1 MAVAVACRRG
11 EQGRSPGCMAQEAC
25 TQKRFKELFMASRST
40 HCKVINCICLLL
52 TLLSLGSHL
61 EAKVTK
67 SVFGEMP
74 DGTKVEIYTLEEGAL
89 KARVMTYGARLVS
102 LDVPD
107 RNGKIADIVL
117 GYDDLKGYTTD
128 PKSYFGAIVG
138 RYGNRIAHAT
148 FTLDGK
154 RYELPANDGVN
165 TLHGGTIGFDK
176 RLWQAHEIPHGVELT
191 LVSKD
196 GDQGFPGTLT
206 ARVLYTLEAH
216 ALRIEYFATTDKDT
230 VLNLTNH
237 SYFNL
242 AGEGQG
248 NILNEVVMIP
258 ADRYTP
264 VDSGLIPTGELA
276 PVAGTPL
283 DFRKPTA
290 IAARI
295 DDDNEQLKLGHGYD
309 HNYVLNGKAGVLQE
323 AARVFD
329 PTSGRVLTV
338 ETTQPGVQFYSGN
351 FLDGTLHG
359 KNGHVYARRSGFC
372 LETQHFPDSPNH
384 PKFPTT
390 ELKPGETYHNVTVF
404 SFSTG
409 S

>member
-1 MAVAVACRRG
+1 
-11 EQGRSPGCMAQEAC
+11 
-25 TQKRFKELFMASRST
+25 
-40 HCKVINCICLLL
+40 L
-52 TLLSLGSHL
+52 TLVPLASHL

-67 SVFGEMP
+67 SEFGNMP
-74 DGTKVEIYTLEEGAL
+74 DGTKVEIYTLEEGAI

-102 LDVPD
+102 LEVPD
-107 RNGKIADIVL
+107 RSGKIADIVL
-117 GYDDLKGYTTD
+117 GYESLAGYTAD
-128 PKSYFGAIVG
+128 PKSYFGSIVG

-154 RYELPANDGVN
+154 RYQLPANDGVN
-165 TLHGGTIGFDK
+165 TLHGGIKGFDK
-176 RLWQAHEIPHGVELT
+176 LLWQGKEIPHGVELT

-206 ARVLYTLEAH
+206 ARVRYTLEAH
-216 ALRIEYFATTDKDT
+216 ALKIEYFATTDKDT

-248 NILNEVVMIP
+248 DILNHLVMLP

-283 DFRKPTA
+283 DFHHPTA
-290 IAARI
+290 IGARI
-295 DDDNEQLKLGHGYD
+295 NDNNEQLKLGGGYD
-309 HNYVLNGKAGVLQE
+309 HNYVLNGKIGVLQQ
-323 AARVFD
+323 AARVVE
-329 PTSGRVLTV
+329 PTTGRVLTV

-359 KNGHVYARRSGFC
+359 KLGHVYAKHSGFC

-384 PKFPTT
+384 PKFPTS
-390 ELKPGETYHNVTVF
+390 ELKPGETYHEVTVF
-404 SFSTG
+404 GFSTAP
-409 S
+409 

>member
-1 MAVAVACRRG
+1 MVRPSM
-11 EQGRSPGCMAQEAC
+11 QIKILSC
-25 TQKRFKELFMASRST
+25 TFLW
-40 HCKVINCICLLL
+40 L
-52 TLLSLGSHL
+52 TLVPLASHL

-67 SVFGEMP
+67 SDFGNMP
-74 DGTKVEIYTLEEGAL
+74 DGTKVEIYTLEEGAI

-102 LDVPD
+102 LEVPD
-107 RNGKIADIVL
+107 RKGKVADIVL
-117 GYDDLKGYTTD
+117 GYESLAGYTAD
-128 PKSYFGAIVG
+128 PKSYFGSIVG

-148 FTLDGK
+148 FSLDGK
-154 RYELPANDGVN
+154 RYQLPANDGVN
-165 TLHGGTIGFDK
+165 TLHGGIKGFDK
-176 RLWQAHEIPHGVELT
+176 LVWQGHEIPHGVELT

-206 ARVLYTLEAH
+206 ARVRYTLEAH
-216 ALRIEYFATTDKDT
+216 ALKIEYFATTDKDT

-248 NILNEVVMIP
+248 DILSHLMMIP
-258 ADRYTP
+258 ADRFTP

-283 DFRKPTA
+283 DFHHPTA
-290 IAARI
+290 IGARI
-295 DDDNEQLKLGHGYD
+295 NDGNEQMKLGGGYD
-309 HNYVLNGKAGVLQE
+309 HNYVLNGKMGVLQQ
-323 AARVFD
+323 AARVVE
-329 PTSGRVLTV
+329 PTTGRVLTV

-359 KNGHVYARRSGFC
+359 KQGHVYNKHSGFC

-384 PKFPTT
+384 PKFPTS
-390 ELKPGETYHNVTVF
+390 ELKPGQTYHEVTVF
-404 SFSTG
+404 GFSTAP
-409 S
+409 

>member
-1 MAVAVACRRG
+1 MVRPSM
-11 EQGRSPGCMAQEAC
+11 QS
-25 TQKRFKELFMASRST
+25 KIL
-40 HCKVINCICLLL
+40 NCVFLWLILVPLA
-52 TLLSLGSHL
+52 SHL

-67 SVFGEMP
+67 SDFGNMP
-74 DGTKVEIYTLEEGAL
+74 DGTKVEIYTLEEGAI

-102 LDVPD
+102 LEVPD
-107 RNGKIADIVL
+107 RKGKVADIVL
-117 GYDDLKGYTTD
+117 GYESLAGYTAD
-128 PKSYFGAIVG
+128 PKSYFGSIVG

-148 FTLDGK
+148 FSLDGK
-154 RYELPANDGVN
+154 RYQLPANDGVN
-165 TLHGGTIGFDK
+165 TLHGGIKGFDK
-176 RLWQAHEIPHGVELT
+176 LVWQGHEIPHGVELT

-206 ARVLYTLEAH
+206 ARVRYTLEAH
-216 ALRIEYFATTDKDT
+216 ALKIEYFATTDKDT

-248 NILNEVVMIP
+248 DILNHLVMIP

-283 DFRKPTA
+283 DFHHPTA
-290 IAARI
+290 IGARI
-295 DDDNEQLKLGHGYD
+295 NDGNEQMKLGGGYD
-309 HNYVLNGKAGVLQE
+309 HNYVLNGKMGVLQQ
-323 AARVFD
+323 AARVVE
-329 PTSGRVLTV
+329 PTTGRVLTV

-359 KNGHVYARRSGFC
+359 KQGHVYNKHSGFC

-384 PKFPTT
+384 PKFPTS
-390 ELKPGETYHNVTVF
+390 ELKPGQTYHEVTVF
-404 SFSTG
+404 GFSTAP
-409 S
+409 

>member
-1 MAVAVACRRG
+1 LKDA
-11 EQGRSPGCMAQEAC
+11 AQEN
-25 TQKRFKELFMASRST
+25 LPMANRSMQSN
-40 HCKVINCICLLL
+40 VLNRICVFFTLVLLA
-52 TLLSLGSHL
+52 SHL

-67 SVFGEMP
+67 SVFGSTP
-74 DGTKVEIYTLEEGAL
+74 DGTKVEIYTLEEGSL

-102 LDVPD
+102 LEVPD
-107 RNGKIADIVL
+107 RSGKIADIVL
-117 GYDDLKGYTTD
+117 GYESLDGYTAD
-128 PKSYFGAIVG
+128 PKSYFGSIVG

-165 TLHGGTIGFDK
+165 TLHGGIKGFDK
-176 RLWQAHEIPHGVELT
+176 LVWKGQEIPRGVELT

-196 GDQGFPGTLT
+196 GDQGFPGSLT
-206 ARVLYTLEAH
+206 ARVRYTLEAH
-216 ALRIEYFATTDKDT
+216 ALKIEYFATTDKDT

-248 NILNEVVMIP
+248 DILNHQVMIP

-283 DFRKPTA
+283 DFHKATA
-290 IAARI
+290 IGARI
-295 DDDNEQLKLGHGYD
+295 DDPHEQMRLGGGYD
-309 HNYVLNGKAGVLQE
+309 HNFVLNGKIGVLQE
-323 AARVFD
+323 AARVVE

-359 KNGHVYARRSGFC
+359 KHGHVYSKHTGFC

-384 PKFPTT
+384 PKFPTS
-390 ELKPGETYHNVTVF
+390 ELKPGETYHSVTLF
-404 SFSTG
+404 KFSTAP
-409 S
+409 

>member
-1 MAVAVACRRG
+1 MAN
-11 EQGRSPGCMAQEAC
+11 RSMQLKVLNRICVFFTLVLMA
-25 TQKRFKELFMASRST
+25 
-40 HCKVINCICLLL
+40 
-52 TLLSLGSHL
+52 SHL

-67 SVFGEMP
+67 SVFGSMP
-74 DGTKVEIYTLEEGAL
+74 DGTKVEIYTLEEGSL

-102 LDVPD
+102 LEVPD
-107 RNGKIADIVL
+107 RSGKIADIVL
-117 GYDDLKGYTTD
+117 GYESLDGYTAD
-128 PKSYFGAIVG
+128 PKSYFGSIVG

-154 RYELPANDGVN
+154 RYDLPANDGAN
-165 TLHGGTIGFDK
+165 TLHGGIKGFDK
-176 RLWQAHEIPHGVELT
+176 LVWKGQEIPHGVELT

-206 ARVLYTLEAH
+206 ARVRYTLEAH
-216 ALRIEYFATTDKDT
+216 ALKIEYFATTDKDT

-248 NILNEVVMIP
+248 DILNHLMMIP
-258 ADRYTP
+258 ADRFTP
-264 VDSGLIPTGELA
+264 VDAALIPTGELA

-283 DFRKPTA
+283 DFHKATA
-290 IAARI
+290 IGARI
-295 DDDNEQLKLGHGYD
+295 DDPNEQMRLGGGYD
-309 HNYVLNGKAGVLQE
+309 HNFVLNGKMGVLQE
-323 AARVFD
+323 AARVVE

-359 KNGHVYARRSGFC
+359 KHGHVYAKHTGFC

-384 PKFPTT
+384 PKFPTS
-390 ELKPGETYHNVTVF
+390 ELKPGETYHSVTLF
-404 SFSTG
+404 KFSTAP
-409 S
+409 

>member
-1 MAVAVACRRG
+1 MAN
-11 EQGRSPGCMAQEAC
+11 RSMQLKVLNRICVFFTLVLMA
-25 TQKRFKELFMASRST
+25 
-40 HCKVINCICLLL
+40 
-52 TLLSLGSHL
+52 SHL

-67 SVFGEMP
+67 SVFGSMP
-74 DGTKVEIYTLEEGAL
+74 DGTKVEIFTLEEGSI

-102 LDVPD
+102 LELPD
-107 RNGKIADIVL
+107 RSGKIADIVL
-117 GYDDLKGYTTD
+117 GYETLDGYTAD
-128 PKSYFGAIVG
+128 PKSYFGSIVG

-154 RYELPANDGVN
+154 RYDLPANDGVN
-165 TLHGGTIGFDK
+165 TLHGGTKGFDK
-176 RLWQAHEIPHGVELT
+176 LVWKGQEIPHGVELT

-206 ARVLYTLEAH
+206 ARVRYTLESH
-216 ALRIEYFATTDKDT
+216 ALKIEYFATTDKDT

-248 NILNEVVMIP
+248 DILNHLMMIP

-283 DFRKPTA
+283 DFHKATA
-290 IAARI
+290 IGARI
-295 DDDNEQLKLGHGYD
+295 DDPNEQMRLGGGYD
-309 HNYVLNGKAGVLQE
+309 HNFVLNGKMGVLQE
-323 AARVFD
+323 AARVVE

-359 KNGHVYARRSGFC
+359 KHGHVYAKHTGFC

-384 PKFPTT
+384 PKFPTS
-390 ELKPGETYHNVTVF
+390 ELKPGETYHSVTIF
-404 SFSTG
+404 RFSTAP
-409 S
+409 

>member
-1 MAVAVACRRG
+1 V
-11 EQGRSPGCMAQEAC
+11 S
-25 TQKRFKELFMASRST
+25 
-40 HCKVINCICLLL
+40 
-52 TLLSLGSHL
+52 L
-61 EAKVTK
+61 EA
-67 SVFGEMP
+67 
-74 DGTKVEIYTLEEGAL
+74 
-89 KARVMTYGARLVS
+89 
-102 LDVPD
+102 PD
-107 RNGKIADIVL
+107 RNGKVADIVL
-117 GYDDLKGYTTD
+117 GYESLAGYTAD

-138 RYGNRIAHAT
+138 RYGNRIAHAS

-154 RYELPANDGVN
+154 RYQLPANDNGN
-165 TLHGGTIGFDK
+165 TLHGGIKGFDK
-176 RLWQAHEIPHGVELT
+176 LLWQAHEIPNGVELT

-206 ARVLYTLEAH
+206 ARVRYTLEAH
-216 ALRIEYFATTDKDT
+216 ALKIEYFATTDKDT

-248 NILNEVVMIP
+248 DILNHLMMIP

-264 VDSGLIPTGELA
+264 VDSTLIPTGELA

-283 DFRKPTA
+283 DFRHPTA
-290 IAARI
+290 IGARI
-295 DDDNEQLKLGHGYD
+295 NDDNEQLKLAGGYD
-309 HNYVLNGKAGVLQE
+309 HNFVLNGKMGVLHE
-323 AARVFD
+323 AARVVE
-329 PTSGRVLTV
+329 PTTGRVLTV

-359 KNGHVYARRSGFC
+359 KHGHVYEKHAGFC

-390 ELKPGETYHNVTVF
+390 ELKPGQTYHEVTIF
-404 SFSTG
+404 GFSTTH
-409 S
+409 

>member
-1 MAVAVACRRG
+1 MAN
-11 EQGRSPGCMAQEAC
+11 RSMQLKVLNRICVFFTLVLMA
-25 TQKRFKELFMASRST
+25 
-40 HCKVINCICLLL
+40 
-52 TLLSLGSHL
+52 SHL

-67 SVFGEMP
+67 SVFGSMP
-74 DGTKVEIYTLEEGAL
+74 DGTKVEIFTLEEGSI

-102 LDVPD
+102 LEVPD
-107 RNGKIADIVL
+107 RSGKLADIVL
-117 GYDDLKGYTTD
+117 GYETLDGYTAD
-128 PKSYFGAIVG
+128 PKSYFGSIVG

-154 RYELPANDGVN
+154 RYDLPANDGVN
-165 TLHGGTIGFDK
+165 TLHGGTKGFDK
-176 RLWQAHEIPHGVELT
+176 LVWKGQEIPHGVELT

-206 ARVLYTLEAH
+206 ARVRYTLESH
-216 ALRIEYFATTDKDT
+216 ALKIEYFATTDKDT

-248 NILNEVVMIP
+248 DILNHLMMIP

-283 DFRKPTA
+283 DFHKATA
-290 IAARI
+290 IGARI
-295 DDDNEQLKLGHGYD
+295 DDPNEQMRLGGGYD
-309 HNYVLNGKAGVLQE
+309 HNFVLNGKIGVLQE
-323 AARVFD
+323 AARVVE

-359 KNGHVYARRSGFC
+359 KHGHVYAKHTGFC

-384 PKFPTT
+384 PKFPTS
-390 ELKPGETYHNVTVF
+390 ELKPGETYHSVTIF
-404 SFSTG
+404 RFSTAP
-409 S
+409 

>member
-1 MAVAVACRRG
+1 MVRPSM
-11 EQGRSPGCMAQEAC
+11 QS
-25 TQKRFKELFMASRST
+25 KIL
-40 HCKVINCICLLL
+40 NCAFLWL
-52 TLLSLGSHL
+52 TLVPLASHL

-67 SVFGEMP
+67 SDFGNMP
-74 DGTKVEIYTLEEGAL
+74 DGTKVEIYTLEEGAI

-102 LDVPD
+102 LEVPD
-107 RNGKIADIVL
+107 RKGKVADIVL
-117 GYDDLKGYTTD
+117 GYESLAGYTAD
-128 PKSYFGAIVG
+128 PKSYFGSIVG

-148 FTLDGK
+148 FSLDGK
-154 RYELPANDGVN
+154 RYQLPANDGVN
-165 TLHGGTIGFDK
+165 TLHGGIKGFDK
-176 RLWQAHEIPHGVELT
+176 LVWQGHEIPHGVELT

-206 ARVLYTLEAH
+206 ARVRYTLEAH
-216 ALRIEYFATTDKDT
+216 ALKIEYFATTDKDT

-248 NILNEVVMIP
+248 DILSHLMMIP
-258 ADRYTP
+258 ADRFTP

-283 DFRKPTA
+283 DFHHPTA
-290 IAARI
+290 IGARI
-295 DDDNEQLKLGHGYD
+295 NDGNEQMKLGGGYD
-309 HNYVLNGKAGVLQE
+309 HNYVLNGKMGVLQQ
-323 AARVFD
+323 AARVVE
-329 PTSGRVLTV
+329 PTTGRVLTV

-359 KNGHVYARRSGFC
+359 KQGHVYNKHSGFC

-384 PKFPTT
+384 PKFPTS
-390 ELKPGETYHNVTVF
+390 ELKPGQTYHEVTVF
-404 SFSTG
+404 GFSTAP
-409 S
+409 

>member
-1 MAVAVACRRG
+1 MAR
-11 EQGRSPGCMAQEAC
+11 PL
-25 TQKRFKELFMASRST
+25 KRITIL
-40 HCKVINCICLLL
+40 NCVCLWL
-52 TLLSLGSHL
+52 TLMPLASHL

-67 SVFGEMP
+67 SEFGNMP
-74 DGTKVEIYTLEEGAL
+74 DGTKVEIYTLEEGAI

-102 LDVPD
+102 LEVPD
-107 RNGKIADIVL
+107 RSGKVADIVL
-117 GYDDLKGYTTD
+117 GYESLAGYTAD

-154 RYELPANDGVN
+154 RYQLPANDGTN
-165 TLHGGTIGFDK
+165 CLHGGIKGFDK
-176 RLWQAHEIPHGVELT
+176 LLWQGKEIPHGVELT

-206 ARVLYTLEAH
+206 ARVRYTLEAH
-216 ALRIEYFATTDKDT
+216 ALKIEYFATTDKDT

-248 NILNEVVMIP
+248 NILNHLVMIP

-264 VDSGLIPTGELA
+264 IDSSLIPTGELA

-283 DFRKPTA
+283 DFHHPTA
-290 IAARI
+290 IGARI
-295 DDDNEQLKLGHGYD
+295 NDDNEQLKLAGGYD
-309 HNYVLNGKAGVLQE
+309 HNYVLNGKMGILQQ
-323 AARVFD
+323 AARVVE
-329 PTSGRVLTV
+329 PTTGRVLTV
-338 ETTQPGVQFYSGN
+338 ETTQPGLQFYSGN

-359 KNGHVYARRSGFC
+359 KHGHVYSKHAGFC

-384 PKFPTT
+384 PKFPTS
-390 ELKPGETYHNVTVF
+390 ELKPGQTYHEVTILG
-404 SFSTG
+404 FSTAP
-409 S
+409 

>member
-1 MAVAVACRRG
+1 MAN
-11 EQGRSPGCMAQEAC
+11 RSMRVNALNCVC
-25 TQKRFKELFMASRST
+25 LF
-40 HCKVINCICLLL
+40 L
-52 TLLSLGSHL
+52 TLVPLASHL

-67 SVFGEMP
+67 SVFGDMP
-74 DGTKVEIYTLEEGAL
+74 DGTKVEIYTLEEGAI
-89 KARVMTYGARLVS
+89 KARIMTYGARLVS
-102 LDVPD
+102 LQVPD
-107 RNGKIADIVL
+107 RSGKVADIVL
-117 GYDDLKGYTTD
+117 GYDDLAGYTAD
-128 PKSYFGAIVG
+128 SKSYFGSIVG

-148 FTLDGK
+148 FSLDGK
-154 RYELPANDGVN
+154 RYQLPPNDGVN
-165 TLHGGTIGFDK
+165 TLHGGIVGFDK
-176 RLWQAHEIPHGVELT
+176 LIWQGHEIPQGVELT

-206 ARVLYTLEAH
+206 ARVRYTLEAH
-216 ALRIEYFATTDKDT
+216 ALKIEYFATTDKDT

-248 NILNEVVMIP
+248 DILKHLVMIP

-283 DFRKPTA
+283 DFHKATA
-290 IAARI
+290 IGARI
-295 DDDNEQLKLGHGYD
+295 NDSNEQIKLGRGYD
-309 HNYVLNGKAGVLQE
+309 HNYVLNGKAGALQE
-323 AARVFD
+323 AARVTE
-329 PTSGRVLTV
+329 PTTGRVLTV

-359 KNGHVYARRSGFC
+359 KQGHVYAIRTGFC

-390 ELKPGETYHNVTVF
+390 ELKPGQTYHEVTVF
-404 SFSTG
+404 KFSTAP
-409 S
+409 

>member
-1 MAVAVACRRG
+1 MAN
-11 EQGRSPGCMAQEAC
+11 RSL
-25 TQKRFKELFMASRST
+25 RFKVLIRIFLLFILVSVGSR
-40 HCKVINCICLLL
+40 
-52 TLLSLGSHL
+52 L

-74 DGTKVEIYTLEEGAL
+74 DGAKVDIYTLEEGGL
-89 KARVMTYGARLVS
+89 KARVMTYGARVVS
-102 LDVPD
+102 LEVPD
-107 RNGKIADIVL
+107 RSGKTADIVL
-117 GYDDLKGYTTD
+117 GYDSFAPYTAD
-128 PKSYFGAIVG
+128 PKSYFGSIVG

-154 RYELPANDGVN
+154 RYDLPANDGPN
-165 TLHGGTIGFDK
+165 CLHGGTKGFDK
-176 RLWQAHEIPHGVELT
+176 LLWQGHEIPNGVELT

-206 ARVLYTLEAH
+206 ARVRYTLEAH
-216 ALRIEYFATTDKDT
+216 ALKIEYFATTDKDT

-248 NILNEVVMIP
+248 DILNHRLTIP

-264 VDSGLIPTGELA
+264 VDSVLIPTGELA

-283 DFRKPTA
+283 DFRNATA
-290 IAARI
+290 IGARI
-295 DDDNEQLKLGHGYD
+295 NDNNEQLHLGGGYD
-309 HNYVLNGKAGVLQE
+309 HNFVVNGKPGVLRE
-323 AARVFD
+323 AARVVE

-359 KNGHVYARRSGFC
+359 KQGHVYRKHSGFC

-390 ELKPGETYHNVTVF
+390 ELKPGETYHGVTIF
-404 SFSTG
+404 RFSTTP

>member
-1 MAVAVACRRG
+1 MTN
-11 EQGRSPGCMAQEAC
+11 RSMRVKA
-25 TQKRFKELFMASRST
+25 L
-40 HCKVINCICLLL
+40 HCICLFL
-52 TLLSLGSHL
+52 TLVPLASQL

-67 SVFGEMP
+67 SVFGSMP
-74 DGTKVEIYTLEEGAL
+74 DGTKIEIYTLEEGAL

-102 LDVPD
+102 LEVPD
-107 RNGKIADIVL
+107 RSGKTADIVL
-117 GYDDLKGYTTD
+117 GYESLDGYTAD
-128 PKSYFGAIVG
+128 GKSYFGSIVG

-154 RYELPANDGVN
+154 RYQLPANDGAN
-165 TLHGGTIGFDK
+165 TLHGGLIGFDK
-176 RLWQAHEIPHGVELT
+176 LVWQGHEIPQGVELT

-206 ARVLYTLEAH
+206 ARVRYTLEAH
-216 ALRIEYFATTDKDT
+216 ALKIEYFATTDKDT

-248 NILNEVVMIP
+248 DILNHLVMIP

-283 DFRKPTA
+283 DFHKPTA
-290 IAARI
+290 IGARI
-295 DDDNEQLKLGHGYD
+295 NDSFEQMRLGRGYD
-309 HNYVLNGKAGVLQE
+309 HNYVLNGNIGVLQQ
-323 AARVFD
+323 AARVEE
-329 PTSGRVLTV
+329 PTTGRVLTV

-359 KNGHVYARRSGFC
+359 KHGHVYSQHTGFC

-384 PKFPTT
+384 PKFPTS
-390 ELKPGETYHNVTVF
+390 ELKPGQTYHYITVF
-404 SFSTG
+404 KFSTAP
-409 S
+409 

>member
-1 MAVAVACRRG
+1 MAKPSK
-11 EQGRSPGCMAQEAC
+11 QI
-25 TQKRFKELFMASRST
+25 KLL
-40 HCKVINCICLLL
+40 NCVFLWL
-52 TLLSLGSHL
+52 TLVPLASHL

-67 SVFGEMP
+67 SVFGDMP
-74 DGTKVEIYTLEEGAL
+74 DGTKVEIYTLEEGAI

-102 LDVPD
+102 LEVPD
-107 RNGKIADIVL
+107 RSGKVADIVL
-117 GYDDLKGYTTD
+117 GYESLAGYTAD
-128 PKSYFGAIVG
+128 PKSYFGSIVG

-154 RYELPANDGVN
+154 RYQLPANDGAN
-165 TLHGGTIGFDK
+165 SLHGGIKGFDK
-176 RLWQAHEIPHGVELT
+176 LLWQGHEIPHGVELT
-191 LVSKD
+191 VVSKD
-196 GDQGFPGTLT
+196 GDQGYPGTLT
-206 ARVLYTLEAH
+206 ARVRYTLEGH
-216 ALRIEYFATTDKDT
+216 ALKIEYFATTDKDT

-248 NILNEVVMIP
+248 TILNHLVMIP

-283 DFRKPTA
+283 DFHHPTA
-290 IAARI
+290 IGARI
-295 DDDNEQLKLGHGYD
+295 NDDNEQMKLGGGYD
-309 HNYVLNGKAGVLQE
+309 HNYVLNGKMGVLQQ
-323 AARVFD
+323 AARVVE
-329 PTSGRVLTV
+329 PTTGRVLTV

-359 KNGHVYARRSGFC
+359 KHGHVYVKRSGFC

-384 PKFPTT
+384 PKFPTS
-390 ELKPGETYHNVTVF
+390 ELKPGETYHETTIF
-404 SFSTG
+404 TFSTAP
-409 S
+409 

>member
-1 MAVAVACRRG
+1 MAGHAK
-11 EQGRSPGCMAQEAC
+11 QI
-25 TQKRFKELFMASRST
+25 K
-40 HCKVINCICLLL
+40 
-52 TLLSLGSHL
+52 LLSCIFLLFTWMPLASHL

-67 SVFGEMP
+67 AVFGDMP
-74 DGTKVEIYTLEEGAL
+74 DGTKVDIYTLEDGAI
-89 KARVMTYGARLVS
+89 KARIMTYGARVVS
-102 LDVPD
+102 LDAPD
-107 RNGKIADIVL
+107 RSGKAADIVL
-117 GYDDLKGYTTD
+117 GYDTLAPYLAD

-154 RYELPANDGVN
+154 RYDLPANDGVN
-165 TLHGGTIGFDK
+165 TLHGGTTGFDK
-176 RLWQAHEIPHGVELT
+176 LLWQGHEIPHGVELT

-206 ARVLYTLEAH
+206 ARVRYTLQGK

-242 AGEGQG
+242 AGAGQG
-248 NILNEVVMIP
+248 DILSHQMMIP

-264 VDSGLIPTGELA
+264 IDAGFIPTGDLA

-283 DFRKPTA
+283 DFRQATA
-290 IAARI
+290 IGARI
-295 DDDNEQLKLGHGYD
+295 NADNEQMRLGKGYD
-309 HNYVLNGKAGVLQE
+309 HNYVLNGKAGVLHQ
-323 AARVFD
+323 AARVVE

-359 KNGHVYARRSGFC
+359 KQGHVYEKHAGLC
-372 LETQHFPDSPNH
+372 LETQHFPDSPNQ

-390 ELKPGETYHNVTVF
+390 ELKPGQTYHEVTVF
-404 SFSTG
+404 SFSTTP
-409 S
+409 

>member
-1 MAVAVACRRG
+1 MAN
-11 EQGRSPGCMAQEAC
+11 RSMQLKVLNRICV
-25 TQKRFKELFMASRST
+25 FST
-40 HCKVINCICLLL
+40 LVLLA
-52 TLLSLGSHL
+52 SHL
-61 EAKVTK
+61 EAKVSK
-67 SVFGEMP
+67 SVFGSMP
-74 DGTKVEIYTLEEGAL
+74 DGTKVEIFTLEEGSI

-102 LDVPD
+102 LEIPD
-107 RNGKIADIVL
+107 RSGKIADIVL
-117 GYDDLKGYTTD
+117 GYESLDGYTAD
-128 PKSYFGAIVG
+128 PKSYFGSIVG

-148 FTLDGK
+148 FSLDGK
-154 RYELPANDGVN
+154 RYDLPANDGVN
-165 TLHGGTIGFDK
+165 TLHGGIKGFDK
-176 RLWQAHEIPHGVELT
+176 LVWQGQEIPHGVELT
-191 LVSKD
+191 LMSKD

-206 ARVLYTLEAH
+206 ARVRYTLEAH
-216 ALRIEYFATTDKDT
+216 ALKIEYFATTDKDT

-248 NILNEVVMIP
+248 DILNHLMMIP

-283 DFRKPTA
+283 DFHKATA
-290 IAARI
+290 IGARI
-295 DDDNEQLKLGHGYD
+295 DDPNEQMRLGGGYD
-309 HNYVLNGKAGVLQE
+309 HNFVLNGKMGVLQE
-323 AARVFD
+323 AARVVE

-359 KNGHVYARRSGFC
+359 KHGHIYAKHTGFC

-384 PKFPTT
+384 PKFPTS
-390 ELKPGETYHNVTVF
+390 ELKPGETYHSVTIF
-404 SFSTG
+404 RFSTAP
-409 S
+409 

>member
-1 MAVAVACRRG
+1 MAY
-11 EQGRSPGCMAQEAC
+11 RSMQLKVLNRICV
-25 TQKRFKELFMASRST
+25 FFSLVLLAS
-40 HCKVINCICLLL
+40 HV
-52 TLLSLGSHL
+52 

-67 SVFGEMP
+67 SVFGSMP
-74 DGTKVEIYTLEEGAL
+74 DGTKVEIYTLEEGSL

-102 LDVPD
+102 LEVPD
-107 RNGKIADIVL
+107 RSGKISDIVL
-117 GYDDLKGYTTD
+117 GYESLDGYTAD
-128 PKSYFGAIVG
+128 PKSYFGSIVG

-154 RYELPANDGVN
+154 RYDLPANDGVN
-165 TLHGGTIGFDK
+165 TLHGGIKGFDK
-176 RLWQAHEIPHGVELT
+176 LVWKGQEIPHGVELT

-206 ARVLYTLEAH
+206 ARVRYTLEAH
-216 ALRIEYFATTDKDT
+216 ALKIEYFATTDKDT

-248 NILNEVVMIP
+248 DILNHLMMIP

-283 DFRKPTA
+283 DFHKATA
-290 IAARI
+290 IGARI
-295 DDDNEQLKLGHGYD
+295 DDPNEQMRLGGGYD
-309 HNYVLNGKAGVLQE
+309 HNFVLNGKMGVLQE
-323 AARVFD
+323 AARVVE

-359 KNGHVYARRSGFC
+359 KHGHVYAKHTGFC

-384 PKFPTT
+384 PKFPTS
-390 ELKPGETYHNVTVF
+390 ELKPGETYHSITLF
-404 SFSTG
+404 KFSTAP
-409 S
+409 

>member
-1 MAVAVACRRG
+1 MAKPSK
-11 EQGRSPGCMAQEAC
+11 QI
-25 TQKRFKELFMASRST
+25 TLL
-40 HCKVINCICLLL
+40 NCVFLWL
-52 TLLSLGSHL
+52 TLMPLASHL

-67 SVFGEMP
+67 SVFGDMP
-74 DGTKVEIYTLEEGAL
+74 DGTKVEIYTLEEGAM

-102 LDVPD
+102 LEVPD
-107 RNGKIADIVL
+107 RSGKVADVVL
-117 GYDDLKGYTTD
+117 GYESLAGYTAD
-128 PKSYFGAIVG
+128 PKSYFGSIVG

-154 RYELPANDGVN
+154 RYQLPANDGVN
-165 TLHGGTIGFDK
+165 TLHGGIKGFDK
-176 RLWQAHEIPHGVELT
+176 LLWQGHEIPHGVELT

-206 ARVLYTLEAH
+206 ARVRYTLEGH
-216 ALRIEYFATTDKDT
+216 TLKIEYFATTDEDT

-248 NILNEVVMIP
+248 TILNHLVMIP

-264 VDSGLIPTGELA
+264 IDSGLIPTGELA

-283 DFRKPTA
+283 DFRHPTA
-290 IAARI
+290 IGARI
-295 DDDNEQLKLGHGYD
+295 NDDNEQLKLAGGYD
-309 HNYVLNGKAGVLQE
+309 QNYVLNGKMGVMHE
-323 AARVFD
+323 AARVVE
-329 PTSGRVLTV
+329 PTTGRVLTV

-359 KNGHVYARRSGFC
+359 KHGHVYVKHSGLC

-384 PKFPTT
+384 PKFPTS
-390 ELKPGETYHNVTVF
+390 ELKPGETYHQVTTF
-404 SFSTG
+404 TFSTTP
-409 S
+409 

>member
-1 MAVAVACRRG
+1 MVRPSM
-11 EQGRSPGCMAQEAC
+11 QI
-25 TQKRFKELFMASRST
+25 KIL
-40 HCKVINCICLLL
+40 NCVFLWLILVPLA
-52 TLLSLGSHL
+52 SHL

-67 SVFGEMP
+67 SDFGNMP
-74 DGTKVEIYTLEEGAL
+74 DGTKVEIYTLEEGAI

-102 LDVPD
+102 LEVPD
-107 RNGKIADIVL
+107 RKGKVADIVL
-117 GYDDLKGYTTD
+117 GYESLAGYTAD
-128 PKSYFGAIVG
+128 PKSYFGSIVG

-148 FTLDGK
+148 FSLDGK
-154 RYELPANDGVN
+154 RYQLPANDGVN
-165 TLHGGTIGFDK
+165 TLHGGIKGFDK
-176 RLWQAHEIPHGVELT
+176 LVWQGHEIPHGVELT

-206 ARVLYTLEAH
+206 ARVRYTLEAH
-216 ALRIEYFATTDKDT
+216 ALKIEYFATTDKDT

-248 NILNEVVMIP
+248 DILSHLMMIP
-258 ADRYTP
+258 ADRFTP

-283 DFRKPTA
+283 DFHHPTA
-290 IAARI
+290 IGARI
-295 DDDNEQLKLGHGYD
+295 NDGNEQMKLGGGYD
-309 HNYVLNGKAGVLQE
+309 HNYVLNGKMGVLQQ
-323 AARVFD
+323 AARVVE
-329 PTSGRVLTV
+329 PTTGRVLTV

-359 KNGHVYARRSGFC
+359 KQGHVYNKHSGFC

-384 PKFPTT
+384 PKFPTS
-390 ELKPGETYHNVTVF
+390 ELKPGQTYHEVTIF
-404 SFSTG
+404 SFSTAP
-409 S
+409 

>member
-1 MAVAVACRRG
+1 MARPSK
-11 EQGRSPGCMAQEAC
+11 QS
-25 TQKRFKELFMASRST
+25 KIL
-40 HCKVINCICLLL
+40 NCVFLWL
-52 TLLSLGSHL
+52 TLMPLASHL

-67 SVFGEMP
+67 SVFGDMP
-74 DGTKVEIYTLEEGAL
+74 DGTKVEIYTLEEGAI

-102 LDVPD
+102 LEVPD
-107 RNGKIADIVL
+107 RTGKVADIVL
-117 GYDDLKGYTTD
+117 GYESLAGYTAD
-128 PKSYFGAIVG
+128 PKSYFGSIVG

-154 RYELPANDGVN
+154 RYQLPANDGVN
-165 TLHGGTIGFDK
+165 TLHGGIKGFDK
-176 RLWQAHEIPHGVELT
+176 LLWQGKEIPHGVELT

-206 ARVLYTLEAH
+206 ARVRYTLEAH
-216 ALRIEYFATTDKDT
+216 ALKIEYFATTDKDT

-248 NILNEVVMIP
+248 TILNHLVMIP

-283 DFRKPTA
+283 DFHHPTA
-290 IAARI
+290 IGARI
-295 DDDNEQLKLGHGYD
+295 NDDNEQMKLGGGYD
-309 HNYVLNGKAGVLQE
+309 HNYVLNGKIGTMQQS
-323 AARVFD
+323 ARVVE
-329 PTSGRVLTV
+329 PTTGRVLTV
-338 ETTQPGVQFYSGN
+338 ETTQPGMQFYSGN

-359 KNGHVYARRSGFC
+359 KHGHVYGKHAGFC

-384 PKFPTT
+384 PKFPTS
-390 ELKPGETYHNVTVF
+390 ELKPGETYHEVTIF
-404 SFSTG
+404 GFSTAP
-409 S
+409 